1 MVTSDFRLEV
11 EIRQFC
17 TCALKNDSVG
27 HSGLSSAMGQIPHST
42 ERISSFVFFL
52 LCYHVDGIPVNI
64 SPHAKHFVISYL
76 PSVVQINGW
85 LSCLAADRIDI
96 LVVNMAVFIFV
107 CIFLFMLNL

>member
-17 TCALKNDSVG
+17 TCTLNNDSVG
-27 HSGLSSAMGQIPHST
+27 HSGLSSAMGQIPRST

-85 LSCLAADRIDI
+85 LSCLAAECRPY
-96 LVVNMAVFIFV
+96 
-107 CIFLFMLNL
+107 